1 MNQAIM
7 TNTYLSTPLMWNH
20 SIEEIFRTAKEQR
33 MGLEIFHQQM
43 DYHGVAIEELQRLIA
58 AYELEVFVHAYSWD
72 LNLCALQESVRA
84 VSVLETKKSI
94 AFAHALGAKDVTI
107 HPGRLSIGLEES
119 VHDGYMHASMK
130 ELMADADERNQPIS
144 FEIMEPVGKEFI
156 TDRHVLERVAGD
168 LWERMYVT
176 LDVAHCRDEEMV
188 LDHLN
193 KLPRIR
199 KLHLSNRTERQYHT
213 PLGEGALDFGKLS
226 PDILAS
232 GLPIVIEGMD
242 LGLERKVLK
251 KNITYLKEEFFD
263 EME

>member
-94 AFAHALGAKDVTI
+94 AFAHAL
-107 HPGRLSIGLEES
+107 
-119 VHDGYMHASMK
+119 
-130 ELMADADERNQPIS
+130 
-144 FEIMEPVGKEFI
+144 
-156 TDRHVLERVAGD
+156 
-168 LWERMYVT
+168 
-176 LDVAHCRDEEMV
+176 
-188 LDHLN
+188 
-193 KLPRIR
+193 
-199 KLHLSNRTERQYHT
+199 
-213 PLGEGALDFGKLS
+213 
-226 PDILAS
+226 
-232 GLPIVIEGMD
+232 
-242 LGLERKVLK
+242 
-251 KNITYLKEEFFD
+251 
-263 EME
+263 